1 LNDVRFNLSEFLKHN
16 INHDEIKLISIYRNS
31 DADINI
37 YKLKQKIVDNE
48 RKTTEYIK
56 KLNKLQADYHVLI
69 GITAE
74 LVDSL
79 EKTIS
84 GMPVTSEYI
93 SNICLKLFNSQTK
106 QSLNTVRP
114 GTAGELVR
122 SLALPKLRQDQNF
135 YKYKKTKTLKQT
147 NKQTVINNNFLK

>member
-1 LNDVRFNLSEFLKHN
+1 MAADNKFFIPPQVSSSSSIFTIKATIVSITSLATARFTPSF
-16 INHDEIKLISIYRNS
+16 
-31 DADINI
+31 
-37 YKLKQKIVDNE
+37 
-48 RKTTEYIK
+48 
-56 KLNKLQADYHVLI
+56 
-69 GITAE
+69 
-74 LVDSL
+74 
-79 EKTIS
+79 
-84 GMPVTSEYI
+84 TSEYI